1 MSDSSLLELLS
12 VTDKAVKALNKSHS
26 MHSEQS
32 LESSVES
39 TISQSSA
46 DHGIESQI
54 ENKKEEPIC
63 YQSDVST
70 TASDVLIRST
80 LIDDEG
86 KLHLSSS
93 LVAVRG
99 EKNESK
105 CSKTSIGIDNFNSSG
120 PQKVKMSTKK
130 LREIRSP
137 RAEEPDI
144 LFSNISSQ
152 TVNSVSN
159 ECLES
164 YSDVKAKP
172 YVTRHFREVN
182 SQLQKP
188 IKDSSMKD
196 DLFSYCSEKNPPNL
210 DIILHNDSP
219 VKSDETTQRQ
229 FQYENSILPSSGNS
243 SKDSEVLIE
252 RHTPKVTR
260 ATKNYPG
267 NKEGLQMKPKQMESK
282 DSIDLIPHKEIESV
296 NCSFSNSEKLEII
309 TVPER
314 IVTVSARTSL
324 STEISYKEK
333 EDMMIPPRLS
343 SDLQPAKKLSN
354 HLIRQ
359 GAPVE
364 GMELQDRKKLSSDVQ
379 ISQSTVF
386 DRQKIKE
393 ALTKRHENSGPVKRV
408 IQPKFVKPKGT
419 DSSETNKTDQ
429 MTASVAASVA
439 MAATAPFLQA
449 QQELENRMKD
459 MLAKI
464 SEIQNGKTVNTS
476 VEDDRVK
483 ELERQ
488 VTSLTEQ
495 RIQHLEKLQEH
506 QAELQAKLL
515 MMTKSVPNR
524 GGSPP
529 ETPLHTPVIYRQ
541 QGISSFKPK
550 KDSGKSSSR
559 PKSTSPA
566 RRPKT
571 TSLSR
576 SNLSKGMTD
585 DPCESPFDTPNPR
598 SKAPKPVAFNT
609 SRIKTQD
616 KNNNTNMGI
625 LEEILASSESP
636 RQTFSSPQLPVLKA
650 DIDEHLSKSPELRKA
665 EKLVGDLSGINDDVK
680 SLVHEV
686 DRCKLL
692 EDRKKKIDKEKDL
705 LLGPSPL
712 DMYLITS
719 SGNFST
725 PYKSVPE
732 LSYHHFNAPLPPGF
746 NEAEHVLQDV
756 SKARNCLEANLQS
769 VLRSQQEN
777 EVYAIL
783 ENLHQ
788 NRSDPG
794 RAHLQQKIDKW
805 VTKLRQQV
813 ESEITDDVVVAEL
826 QKAHLPVYRIPPP
839 TVVSTQIIQGKDKFG
854 MTKPVSGQAKHGAR
868 INLGVGRRQ
877 PGKENKQDLVKPI
890 KKDSRSLN
898 EDEDFMNRVY
908 GRTRFQGKRTTAKDP
923 YLHFKTETKQKVEH
937 PKGITYTKGH
947 TVRSTKSQTS
957 VGIKQFYF
965 NPTHGTY
972 IPVNTNVTSGP
983 IPGSLIQM
991 AIPLG
996 EPRMEGGLTAP
1007 VTMTPQRGPI
1017 TSTPVSKIPV
1027 TAEKNTALI
1036 TVPAENINIQ
1046 KRAQELTK
1054 QEEAELT
1061 EVVYDD
1067 DFSPESAPGIE
1078 LPGYNVPS
1086 PPTPRQSFPPDI
1098 PGQNRVIA
1106 VSDQIAED
1114 IKRQEALENKA
1125 VEWVEQEL
1133 MAKVISKMSTNR
1145 TIEPPHISHFVEEVE
1160 ESVCS
1165 DHENSMFLM
1174 EALGHNGLQLF
1185 IDAGQPVDMSLVNSL
1200 VKECVLEKVFS
1211 MLGKKSDDLQTGMA
1225 HTEMRIST
1233 GSSTEHGQIRDL
1245 QKDEFDNRHVIT
1257 PKPTP
1262 KSSPIMSPVQ
1272 TKLPPL
1278 TPPNSPPIGKEIYD
1292 IQKFEVI
1299 KPEYESELS
1308 ESIDI
1313 SEEMRQLQGKLSI
1326 PEEKVMTQEIHTVI
1340 TPVTTPVP
1348 EEDTFKEQR
1357 SVSPQPLTPSNE
1369 RKEIVIPTIQAQGT
1383 EVSDES
1389 TQMPETAAV
1398 IKESAVET
1406 VLPEPWGD
1414 PYLPIPEENP
1424 DFEIEFLDHPV
1435 PITLCAAPADDM
1447 VATQSLISLPR
1458 SGSPKTITPDGQ
1470 SSPVSSDNSTTL
1482 QSSVSDTFNQSVSM
1496 GQWLLSK
1503 SEGEVADYILN
1514 DDLRQRI
1521 AKSSK
1526 NRGDCSIA
1534 DTLKDT
1540 TELVDESMEPFSE
1553 GEFQYRT
1560 DLSPEKDPLLN
1571 FIASLQKTPLQG
1583 QFAMPADHVHQ
1594 VLNQSGKS
1602 IGEVTM
1608 VGQSGD
1614 QLSRDQF
1621 NISPIY
1627 NDQHSRISTFDLDQK
1642 NQSLEKGEKN
1652 RDGNRSPTQIL
1663 KRNGYSP
1670 TKEKSHDIYHSNGF
1684 LNQDLSMQDSAVI
1697 NDQKRSS
1704 VEFNDKPEI
1713 LSGRRQQ
1720 DRHHI
1725 PSGGI
1730 TVTQGGLMPGGR
1742 SALKSAMRKPPQI
1755 KKSVEQPER
1764 SVGMNQYHAIN
1775 VRSSDKDMKDS
1786 YEGSQDQLS
1795 SRAYTPDQMR
1805 LDTLV
1810 QSGYLTYSGELIRSG
1825 QSIDRSTY
1833 RDSSEYRYMNPS
1845 RTERSQSLGLTYSF
1859 EEEDDNN
1866 EEEDDYKKSDNFEE
1880 PVKLKMSVTLPTTED
1895 SNDGSQLS
1903 EIDITDRNT
1912 K

>member
-39 TISQSSA
+39 TVCQSSA

-164 YSDVKAKP
+164 HSDVKAKP

-196 DLFSYCSEKNPPNL
+196 DLFVYSSEKNPPNL

-219 VKSDETTQRQ
+219 VTSDETTQRQ
-229 FQYENSILPSSGNS
+229 FEYENSILPSSRNS

-260 ATKNYPG
+260 ATKNYPAG
-267 NKEGLQMKPKQMESK
+267 NKEGLQVKPKQMESK

-324 STEISYKEK
+324 STEILYKEK

-550 KDSGKSSSR
+550 KDSDKSSSR

-609 SRIKTQD
+609 SRIKTQN
-616 KNNNTNMGI
+616 KNNHTNMGI

-680 SLVHEV
+680 SLVHAYSGNQKV
-686 DRCKLL
+686 D
-692 EDRKKKIDKEKDL
+692 DKEKILWMRFERSDINDISRNPDFTVGENKGIPL
-705 LLGPSPL
+705 LLILGYSNGVQIWNIMPNGEAQEVYSVRQGPVRILRVLPTPSPAYGENDKFASKRPLVAVCDTSSAGQPYCAVKFVSLKTGDEVHNISFKTYPVINIECNKRVIVVVFKEKLCVFDAATLKQKFWITDCFPCTGPSENPVALGSRWLAYADKRLVPL
-712 DMYLITS
+712 HQSFGGMSGDGAQSYAATVISAAKGAFKGLSVFSEAVVSNLTGSKPSTPPKKTDLNQIDNGNRPGIISIVDLQNIHGDHYCVSEDNEDDSLVAHFHAHANEPVSHMLFDPAGTLLLTACKLGHNFHVFRIMAHPCSSSLGAVHHLFTLHRGDTTAKVIDMAFSQDSRWVTVSTHRGTTHVFPVTPYGGNINVRTHCKARVVNRASRFHKSAGIDDMDHPRPDRDSPILSGSPGSTTGGNYDNYPSLTRQNALNNNIENPRLPPYPHATQIYPLSQIKQPLMLATS
-719 SGNFST
+719 IGGKTQSPTHTPSGKDNVVVVNACFST
-725 PYKSVPE
+725 PRLWIGGNPSV
-732 LSYHHFNAPLPPGF
+732 SV
-746 NEAEHVLQDV
+746 EH
-756 SKARNCLEANLQS
+756 RE
-769 VLRSQQEN
+769 
-777 EVYAIL
+777 
-783 ENLHQ
+783 
-788 NRSDPG
+788 
-794 RAHLQQKIDKW
+794 
-805 VTKLRQQV
+805 
-813 ESEITDDVVVAEL
+813 
-826 QKAHLPVYRIPPP
+826 
-839 TVVSTQIIQGKDKFG
+839 
-854 MTKPVSGQAKHGAR
+854 
-868 INLGVGRRQ
+868 
-877 PGKENKQDLVKPI
+877 
-890 KKDSRSLN
+890 
-898 EDEDFMNRVY
+898 
-908 GRTRFQGKRTTAKDP
+908 GKRVVD
-923 YLHFKTETKQKVEH
+923 
-937 PKGITYTKGH
+937 
-947 TVRSTKSQTS
+947 
-957 VGIKQFYF
+957 
-965 NPTHGTY
+965 
-972 IPVNTNVTSGP
+972 
-983 IPGSLIQM
+983 SLF
-991 AIPLG
+991 
-996 EPRMEGGLTAP
+996 
-1007 VTMTPQRGPI
+1007 V
-1017 TSTPVSKIPV
+1017 
-1027 TAEKNTALI
+1027 
-1036 TVPAENINIQ
+1036 
-1046 KRAQELTK
+1046 
-1054 QEEAELT
+1054 
-1061 EVVYDD
+1061 
-1067 DFSPESAPGIE
+1067 
-1078 LPGYNVPS
+1078 
-1086 PPTPRQSFPPDI
+1086 
-1098 PGQNRVIA
+1098 
-1106 VSDQIAED
+1106 
-1114 IKRQEALENKA
+1114 
-1125 VEWVEQEL
+1125 
-1133 MAKVISKMSTNR
+1133 MS
-1145 TIEPPHISHFVEEVE
+1145 
-1160 ESVCS
+1160 
-1165 DHENSMFLM
+1165 
-1174 EALGHNGLQLF
+1174 
-1185 IDAGQPVDMSLVNSL
+1185 
-1200 VKECVLEKVFS
+1200 
-1211 MLGKKSDDLQTGMA
+1211 QTGMLSEYILEPRA
-1225 HTEMRIST
+1225 KVGLDKISGDSPLELVVT
-1233 GSSTEHGQIRDL
+1233 GYTQWTL
-1245 QKDEFDNRHVIT
+1245 QRSKTSDEI
-1257 PKPTP
+1257 
-1262 KSSPIMSPVQ
+1262 
-1272 TKLPPL
+1272 KLPLTNNNPL
-1278 TPPNSPPIGKEIYD
+1278 
-1292 IQKFEVI
+1292 
-1299 KPEYESELS
+1299 
-1308 ESIDI
+1308 
-1313 SEEMRQLQGKLSI
+1313 
-1326 PEEKVMTQEIHTVI
+1326 
-1340 TPVTTPVP
+1340 
-1348 EEDTFKEQR
+1348 
-1357 SVSPQPLTPSNE
+1357 
-1369 RKEIVIPTIQAQGT
+1369 
-1383 EVSDES
+1383 
-1389 TQMPETAAV
+1389 
-1398 IKESAVET
+1398 
-1406 VLPEPWGD
+1406 
-1414 PYLPIPEENP
+1414 
-1424 DFEIEFLDHPV
+1424 
-1435 PITLCAAPADDM
+1435 
-1447 VATQSLISLPR
+1447 
-1458 SGSPKTITPDGQ
+1458 
-1470 SSPVSSDNSTTL
+1470 
-1482 QSSVSDTFNQSVSM
+1482 
-1496 GQWLLSK
+1496 
-1503 SEGEVADYILN
+1503 
-1514 DDLRQRI
+1514 
-1521 AKSSK
+1521 
-1526 NRGDCSIA
+1526 
-1534 DTLKDT
+1534 
-1540 TELVDESMEPFSE
+1540 
-1553 GEFQYRT
+1553 
-1560 DLSPEKDPLLN
+1560 
-1571 FIASLQKTPLQG
+1571 
-1583 QFAMPADHVHQ
+1583 
-1594 VLNQSGKS
+1594 
-1602 IGEVTM
+1602 
-1608 VGQSGD
+1608 
-1614 QLSRDQF
+1614 
-1621 NISPIY
+1621 
-1627 NDQHSRISTFDLDQK
+1627 
-1642 NQSLEKGEKN
+1642 
-1652 RDGNRSPTQIL
+1652 
-1663 KRNGYSP
+1663 
-1670 TKEKSHDIYHSNGF
+1670 
-1684 LNQDLSMQDSAVI
+1684 
-1697 NDQKRSS
+1697 
-1704 VEFNDKPEI
+1704 I
-1713 LSGRRQQ
+1713 LSCEAVLTQQ
-1720 DRHHI
+1720 
-1725 PSGGI
+1725 P
-1730 TVTQGGLMPGGR
+1730 
-1742 SALKSAMRKPPQI
+1742 SALCG
-1755 KKSVEQPER
+1755 E
-1764 SVGMNQYHAIN
+1764 
-1775 VRSSDKDMKDS
+1775 
-1786 YEGSQDQLS
+1786 
-1795 SRAYTPDQMR
+1795 
-1805 LDTLV
+1805 
-1810 QSGYLTYSGELIRSG
+1810 YLL
-1825 QSIDRSTY
+1825 
-1833 RDSSEYRYMNPS
+1833 
-1845 RTERSQSLGLTYSF
+1845 
-1859 EEEDDNN
+1859 
-1866 EEEDDYKKSDNFEE
+1866 
-1880 PVKLKMSVTLPTTED
+1880 
-1895 SNDGSQLS
+1895 
-1903 EIDITDRNT
+1903 
-1912 K
+1912 